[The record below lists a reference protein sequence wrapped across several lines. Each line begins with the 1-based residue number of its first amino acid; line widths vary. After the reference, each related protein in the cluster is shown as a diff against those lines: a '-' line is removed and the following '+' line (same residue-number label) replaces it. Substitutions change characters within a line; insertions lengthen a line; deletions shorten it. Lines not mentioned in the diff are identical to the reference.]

1 MSAKV
6 PGFSNY
12 QTTPFTLAV
21 TTSPASFGSSFGG
34 WSPDMGSTAILCIQM
49 PADTQQIAI
58 CKNGFSG
65 TTANIPDAVFLK
77 AKQDTANS
85 IAFSCVSLPIR
96 YTDIASGNVRLVG
109 NGTIT
114 AVCQFLPITEPGD

>member
-6 PGFSNY
+6 PGFSSY
-12 QTTPFTLAV
+12 QTTPFTLAI
-21 TTSPASFGSSFGG
+21 TTAPSSFGSLTGG
-34 WSPDMGSTAILCIQM
+34 WTMEMGSTAILCIQM

-65 TTANIPDAVFLK
+65 TTANIPDVVFLK

-85 IAFSCVSLPIR
+85 VAFSCVSLPIR
-96 YTDIASGNVRLVG
+96 YTDIASGNVRIVG
-109 NGTIT
+109 SGSIT

>member
-12 QTTPFTLAV
+12 QTIAFTQAV
-21 TTSPASFGSSFGG
+21 TTSPVSFASNVGG
-34 WSPDMGSTAILCIQM
+34 WTPEMGSTAILCIQM

-65 TTANIPDAVFLK
+65 TTANIPDVVFLK

-85 IAFSCVSLPIR
+85 VAFSCVSLPIR
-96 YTDIASGNVRLVG
+96 YTDIASGNVRIVG
-109 NGTIT
+109 SGSIT